1 MLLLL
6 NVLRNANTS
15 EYRKLRAKAMEC
27 AGLIGN
33 VIFRQPP
40 PRIAHAPLQPLQSG
54 AKSFEPMQA
63 RSSKSSFEYRV
74 CFPCFPASREFQCA
88 DARWLPAD
96 SPVDPGDTML
106 PHYLIAT
113 WAKVC
118 QAMGPEFEPYLP
130 VVMPPLFRAANAK
143 ADVSVYGS

>member
-1 MLLLL
+1 MPLLL

-27 AGLIGN
+27 AGLIGMLFLP
-33 VIFRQPP
+33 VLRAFT
-40 PRIAHAPLQPLQSG
+40 HAYILQPLRSG

-63 RSSKSSFEYRV
+63 RLLNSSFEYRV
-74 CFPCFPASREFQCA
+74 RFLRFPASRSFSA
-88 DARWLPAD
+88 DADGAGPTD
-96 SPVDPGDTML
+96 SPVDPSDTML